1 VKKTRKKEPTR
12 FFHFL
17 LILFLLCVAAGISHV
32 WVNFKR
38 TQAGY
43 ELSRLKEEIANAEEF
58 NQKLKLEIAFLK
70 SPEHLEKMTREL
82 GLRYPS
88 PEQIV
93 NLP

>member
-1 VKKTRKKEPTR
+1 VKKRNKKEPIR

-38 TQAGY
+38 TQTGY
-43 ELSRLKEEIANAEEF
+43 ALSRLKEEIVNAEEY
-58 NQKLKLEIAFLK
+58 NRKLKLEIAFLK
-70 SPEHLEKMTREL
+70 SPENLEKKAREH

-93 NLP
+93 ILP